1 MRTDR
6 FALALSLGL
15 LAAVAWA
22 GPYQHLP
29 GRRGTFS
36 MPTGTVL
43 AGATVDATATV
54 TGAQSGADCYV
65 SPASNMDPDLVI
77 HSVVATATDT
87 VRVRFKSVAVI
98 SLSSPAGT
106 GSVRC
111 FNP

>member
-1 MRTDR
+1 MKTDR
-6 FALALSLGL
+6 FAMGLSIVLLCTVAL
-15 LAAVAWA
+15 A

-29 GRRGTFS
+29 GRRGTFA

-54 TGAQSGADCYV
+54 TGAQTGADCYF
-65 SPASNMDPDLVI
+65 SAPSNMDSDLVL
-77 HSVVATATDT
+77 HSVVVTSTDT
-87 VRVRFKSVAVI
+87 VRVRFRSVALV
-98 SLSSPAGT
+98 SLSSPVGT